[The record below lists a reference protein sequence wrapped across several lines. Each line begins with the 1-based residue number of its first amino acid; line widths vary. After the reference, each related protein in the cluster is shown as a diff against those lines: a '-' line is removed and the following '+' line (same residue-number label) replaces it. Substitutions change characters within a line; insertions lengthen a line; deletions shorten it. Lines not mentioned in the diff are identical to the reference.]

1 MMMMKKKK
9 KKKLQDLDRVVD
21 NILPHLKEGMIG
33 SLIFK
38 EKEEEEEEE
47 EEEKET
53 EKEKARDLKNGYN
66 NLSKSLKWSPKFV
79 PGTNVAPQF
88 SIALNIPSILS
99 FGLHSDPSTQFR
111 HESTSG
117 ALTWCCHFHLG
128 RRNEEERHRIVMQR
142 FFMYYVRAGF
152 SLLCVFNMDEVLNIM
167 FHYGGT
173 FEKGVD
179 GKMGYYPDNK
189 SCLGDL
195 EVDRLDVFY
204 LRNYFKELSYHRM
217 KEVWWLVLGK
227 SIKVSSLELL
237 QGKEVMIYVDD
248 QVRDLGEQTKKNAK
262 SVPHH
267 CANPNLP
274 SEQEVKASI
283 MVPNE

>member
-1 MMMMKKKK
+1 MKK
-9 KKKLQDLDRVVD
+9 
-21 NILPHLKEGMIG
+21 
-33 SLIFK
+33 
-38 EKEEEEEEE
+38 
-47 EEEKET
+47 
-53 EKEKARDLKNGYN
+53 NGIV
-66 NLSKSLKWSPKFV
+66 LSCR
-79 PGTNVAPQF
+79 G
-88 SIALNIPSILS
+88 I
-99 FGLHSDPSTQFR
+99 
-111 HESTSG
+111 E
-117 ALTWCCHFHLG
+117 
-128 RRNEEERHRIVMQR
+128 R